1 MKSRITRLF
10 GPALAAGLLLGAAAA
25 LALTQGRVQ
34 GTVTDGVGNP
44 IPDVKVIITTKELLK
59 FRMETTTDKDGHWAV
74 IVGDATKKYIYHFEK
89 DGYIPYEEEKKIGI
103 GSNETWDIKLLTKEQ
118 AVKTGAVEV
127 KVDPFVAAYNA
138 AVELFRADDLA
149 GALAKAEEA
158 ISIAP
163 ERGNGYDLAAKIA
176 HKEKNWDKV
185 IELGEKALVI
195 DPDNVELYPVL
206 MDAYRAKGDKT
217 KLAEYEKKFAAANPE
232 NPDILYNQAVEL
244 YNKNDFK
251 GAEPILRKVVEIKP
265 DFAKAQFLLG
275 MTCVNTNKIPDM
287 KAHLTEYIKLDP
299 KGADVKI
306 AKEMLD
312 AFK

>member
-1 MKSRITRLF
+1 MKSRTTRLA
-10 GPALAAGLLLGAAAA
+10 GAALTAALLLGSAAAFA
-25 LALTQGRVQ
+25 IAQGRIQ
-34 GTVTDGVGNP
+34 GTVTDGTGKP
-44 IPDVKVIITTKELLK
+44 IPDVKVIITTKELIK
-59 FRMETTTDKDGHWAV
+59 FRLETKTDKDGHWAA

-89 DGYIPYEEEKKIGI
+89 TDYIPYEEEKKIGI

-118 AVKTGAVEV
+118 AIQTGAIEV
-127 KVDPFVAAYNA
+127 KADPYIEAYNA
-138 AVELFRADDLA
+138 AVELFRADDVA

-158 ISIAP
+158 IKIAP
-163 ERGNGYDLAAKIA
+163 EKGNGYDLAAKIA
-176 HKEKNWDKV
+176 HKAKNWDKV
-185 IELGEKALVI
+185 IEYGEKALAI
-195 DPDNVELYPVL
+195 EPDNVALYPVL
-206 MDAYRAKGDKT
+206 MDAYRAKGDKA
-217 KLAEYEKKFAAANPE
+217 KLAEYEKKFAAANPD

-251 GAEPILRKVVEIKP
+251 GAEPILRKVVELKP

-287 KAHLTEYIKLDP
+287 KKHLNEYIKLDP
-299 KGADVKI
+299 KGADVST